1 MLGASQFIE
10 LGHLLFLIIVINIPI
25 WNIFTV
31 TSLVTLLGMKS
42 LWRLR
47 FYKYSHLLSNNIKMS
62 HQKCFSSGAPRRYSY
77 YVAPMIIAEPTRGL
91 VDELIRLK
99 ITYLMPNRQVTLQ
112 SKLLSE
118 DADWWEAYAHYVS
131 DSEGIVRVS
140 RDKSFGGTYKG
151 QEPMGLIWS
160 MKLAPGSRPGMR
172 LRKKDVTV
180 PYLITISVYDGW
192 ISRNFDKRAVLASV
206 VLERFYMAPG
216 VTRIELNEEPV
227 IGTMFF
233 PPGPGP
239 FPAILDMWGGGG
251 GLVEYRAALLASR
264 GFATLALAYLGHKN
278 VPQSLQTFDPNLF
291 YFKEAFNI
299 LNNHAK
305 VSKDN
310 VAILGLSL
318 GFTLALLMA
327 TEIPNIHPKCLVCIS
342 GSHYKG
348 LLEGQPVI
356 FPDFHKDENKIKITE
371 DGSVIWR
378 NIPLP
383 FPDDPKRMVQVDKI
397 KCPMMLIFGED
408 DQNWPAP
415 ESAVEIQKVLKAAGK
430 EHLLTTLAY
439 PQTGH
444 LIEPP
449 YSPHFRKSKFKV
461 PSSDK
466 AVTVLWGGEAKPH
479 SDAQEDSW
487 KKILVFLEEHLVSH
501 HPVAVTQSKL

>member
-1 MLGASQFIE
+1 
-10 LGHLLFLIIVINIPI
+10 
-25 WNIFTV
+25 
-31 TSLVTLLGMKS
+31 MKS

-77 YVAPMIIAEPTRGL
+77 YVAPMIVAEPTRGL
-91 VDELIRLK
+91 MDELIRLK

-291 YFKEAFNI
+291 YFK
-299 LNNHAK
+299 
-305 VSKDN
+305 
-310 VAILGLSL
+310 
-318 GFTLALLMA
+318 
-327 TEIPNIHPKCLVCIS
+327 PKCLVCIS

-348 LLEGQPVI
+348 LLEGQPI
-356 FPDFHKDENKIKITE
+356 ILPDFHKDENKIKITE